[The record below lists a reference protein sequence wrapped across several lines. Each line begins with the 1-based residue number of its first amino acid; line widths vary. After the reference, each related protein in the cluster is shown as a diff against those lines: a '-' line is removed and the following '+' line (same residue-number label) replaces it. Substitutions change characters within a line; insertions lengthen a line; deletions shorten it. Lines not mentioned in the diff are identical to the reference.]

1 MSASIG
7 AYYWTTAND
16 QNPYEGIV
24 IFQDETFLGTEMS
37 IVRLAGASAEATLYP
52 LPHPAP
58 AYAQMIPEF
67 SINGFPVSVLL
78 NGNLPAAFPAPPLP
92 SSASLQFYTSVEGAT
107 ANFSYT
113 GQNCPKAPAAAPTI
127 TSGGVVPIYSVTPVV
142 QPGEWVS
149 IYGSNL
155 ASSAVTWS
163 GDFPISLGGTSVSI
177 DGKSAYLWYVSPT
190 QINLQAPAD
199 SATGSVPVIV
209 TTSAGS
215 SPTATVTLAQ
225 FAPSFSLLDSK
236 HVTGIILRTNGQ
248 GAYGGGSYDIIGP
261 TGSSLGYAT
270 VAAKSGDTIVQF
282 GVGFGP
288 TNPAVPPGQSF
299 SGAAPTTSSVIV
311 DINGMPVNATF
322 AGLSGAGLYQIN
334 LTLPANLGAGDVS
347 LQASVGGVK
356 TQAGVVISLQ

>member
-24 IFQDETFLGTEMS
+24 VFQDTTFLGTDTS
-37 IVRLAGASAEATLYP
+37 IVRLAGATAEATLYP
-52 LPHPAP
+52 LPNPAP
-58 AYAQMIPEF
+58 AYAQIIPEF
-67 SINGFPVSVLL
+67 GISGLPASVLL
-78 NGNLPAAFPAPPLP
+78 NGNLPAALPEPPLP

-113 GQNCPKAPAAAPTI
+113 GQSCPKAPAAAPTI
-127 TSGGVVPIYSVTPVV
+127 TSGGVVPIYSATPVI

-177 DGKSAYLWYVSPT
+177 DGKPAYLWFVSPT
-190 QINLQAPAD
+190 QINLQVPAD

-215 SPTATVTLAQ
+215 SSAATVTLAQ
-225 FAPSFSLLDSK
+225 FAPSFSLLDSR

-261 TGSSLGYAT
+261 TGSSLGYGT
-270 VAAKSGDTIVQF
+270 VAAKAGDTIILF

-288 TNPAVPPGQSF
+288 TNPEVAPGQSF
-299 SGAAPTTSSVIV
+299 SGAAPTTSSVTLN
-311 DINGMPVNATF
+311 INGMSVNVTF
-322 AGLSGAGLYQIN
+322 AGLSSAGLYQIN
-334 LTLPANLGAGDVS
+334 LTLPANLGTGDVS